1 MRTENIQFFTDKEEE
16 FVNQLVTSGIAKK
29 VAMTLV
35 FLTSTKETTSREI
48 EHGADMRQSEVSQ
61 AIKVLTARGWIK
73 SREDSSAE
81 KGRPVKIYTLAM
93 PISKI
98 LGAIE
103 KEKKEEIK
111 KQLALLGKMKDYIQ

>member
-16 FVNQLVTSGIAKK
+16 FVNQLVNSGIAKK